1 MPENTELKDVV
12 SLATKI
18 LRYLPNSNTSQML
31 EKVSTVLTFSPPLD
45 SEALLCNYEYSHRRV
60 KYSFK

>member
-18 LRYLPNSNTSQML
+18 LRYLPNSNTLQML
-31 EKVSTVLTFSPPLD
+31 EKVSAVLKFPLPWI
-45 SEALLCNYEYSHRRV
+45 LKLCFVTEYSHKRV